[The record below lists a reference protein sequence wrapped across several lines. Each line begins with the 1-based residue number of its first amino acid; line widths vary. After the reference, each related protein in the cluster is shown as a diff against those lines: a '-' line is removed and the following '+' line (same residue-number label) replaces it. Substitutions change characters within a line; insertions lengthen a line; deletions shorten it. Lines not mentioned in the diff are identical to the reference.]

1 MKIKSL
7 LMSLTL
13 AFTLSGCTFDT
24 SDNYT
29 IIQKSDVIVNKEIR
43 SERDNVATW
52 FFDSPMNKTTYYFTL
67 KEYGERKVNKKTY
80 ETYKIND
87 TYTWEEKVYA

>member
-7 LMSLTL
+7 LMSLVLT
-13 AFTLSGCTFDT
+13 FTLSGCA

-29 IIQKSDVIVNKEIR
+29 IVEKSDVIVNKQIR

-52 FFDSPMNKTTYYFTL
+52 IWEQPMNKTTYYFTL
-67 KEYGERKVNKKTY
+67 KEYGEKEVDKKTY

-87 TYTWEEKVYA
+87 TYVWEERVYE